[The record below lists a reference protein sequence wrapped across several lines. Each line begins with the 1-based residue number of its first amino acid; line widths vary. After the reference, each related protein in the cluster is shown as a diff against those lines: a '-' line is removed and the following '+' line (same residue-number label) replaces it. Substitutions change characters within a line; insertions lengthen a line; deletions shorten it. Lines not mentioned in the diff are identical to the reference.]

1 MSCIISEKGEISRVF
16 STVNT
21 AITGFWG
28 RPKVFANFEQ
38 IQQPVLNEKKKR
50 RKFWIRLKHFVS
62 VFLNTLGFG
71 GFFFFKTV
79 K

>member
-38 IQQPVLNEKKKR
+38 IQQPVLNEKKKGES
-50 RKFWIRLKHFVS
+50 FG
-62 VFLNTLGFG
+62 LG
-71 GFFFFKTV
+71 
-79 K
+79 